1 MSELKRKKVK
11 ITHPVSL
18 SGMSLD
24 DAIMLLTQLKN
35 DLGDNLSFEY
45 QYDYDGIYEIA
56 LEGTRDETD
65 AEYEERLKKYLASAE
80 KRKAAAEKRKLK
92 AEEKAK
98 LEEESLR
105 KLYEQLKQKFE
116 EIE

>member
-11 ITHPVSL
+11 ITHPVSF

-24 DAIMLLTQLKN
+24 DAIMLLTQLKT
-35 DLGDNLSFEY
+35 DFGSDMQFEY
-45 QYDYDGIYEIA
+45 LYDFDGLTEIQ

-65 AEYEERLKKYLASAE
+65 AEYEARLKKYLASAE
-80 KRKAAAEKRKLK
+80 KRKTAFEKRKLQ
-92 AEEKAK
+92 AEQKAK
-98 LEEESLR
+98 EEEEHLR

-116 EIE
+116 EVQ